1 MARLARL
8 VDRCAQQALA
18 LLQLAV
24 QMARQKDLLLLQT
37 APSLWARLSLLHQVV
52 HPQGVPHPQPV
63 QQLPVQ
69 TALRSVREHRHL
81 VPIPWLLVL
90 ERLRQPTTK
99 LPLVPQQ
106 TMLLL
111 QVPWK

>member
-1 MARLARL
+1 VWLAWLARLARLAQVARLAPLAQVARLARL

-52 HPQGVPHPQPV
+52 HP
-63 QQLPVQ
+63 
-69 TALRSVREHRHL
+69 
-81 VPIPWLLVL
+81 
-90 ERLRQPTTK
+90 
-99 LPLVPQQ
+99 
-106 TMLLL
+106 
-111 QVPWK
+111 